1 MCYIESLK
9 NRKKSYTHVPL
20 TSLSTCMVVWIS
32 VLVTVWGCL
41 ISSQSPIEGL
51 QILSPLPKKLET
63 EEKVNIFFTYVIS
76 LNLDENFLGIA
87 VLYFA
92 SLCLFF
98 R

>member
-1 MCYIESLK
+1 MH
-9 NRKKSYTHVPL
+9 N
-20 TSLSTCMVVWIS
+20 S
-32 VLVTVWGCL
+32 VDLCVGDGLGCL

-92 SLCLFF
+92 SLCFFF
-98 R
+98 RKFFKVFKINFVTKSDKVQIYKKH